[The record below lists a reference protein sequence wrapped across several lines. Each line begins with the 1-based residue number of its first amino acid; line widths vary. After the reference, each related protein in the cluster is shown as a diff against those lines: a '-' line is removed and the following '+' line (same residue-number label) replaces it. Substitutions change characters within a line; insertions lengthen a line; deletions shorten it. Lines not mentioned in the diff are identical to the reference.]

1 MAVELRCPD
10 CRAKLRLKAAPEAGT
25 EVECPK
31 CGTVFPA
38 PEPEAEDDTPKTTA
52 ADGGDEK
59 PKKSKK
65 GKAKTG
71 AAGADPNVP
80 RKRKAKKRETSK
92 VALTAVVIAGVLL
105 LICMA
110 GVLIWYFSR
119 TSKAVEMFYY
129 VPEDAQVAWGI
140 NLGHAQK
147 YPEFYKSLAGVQ
159 NGTDFKLAGD
169 AVAKAAGSTMD
180 DLVDYVAKAES
191 FKNGS
196 AIVFHTKAEFDGA
209 ALGKLPGADKKTLD
223 GKTYYVVPNLLP
235 GNLPGRVFSPTNR
248 LFVVLS
254 ADTTKTNDATFKK
267 MLNGHPDTKEKTL
280 GVRMGD
286 LGKRVTRGTF
296 WQMIVFDAE
305 QKMESALPGAGAA
318 AGAKD
323 ETKENKIRLFTDAMS
338 GSRGCGVKASL
349 GSSAKGAT
357 SWLKIGSISLF
368 QPSEPAK
375 LIFIVVLRV

>member
-38 PEPEAEDDTPKTTA
+38 PEPEPEADDDDAPKKRADDDEDDDA
-52 ADGGDEK
+52 
-59 PKKSKK
+59 PKKK
-65 GKAKTG
+65 KAKAKKG

-92 VALTAVVIAGVLL
+92 VALTAVIIAGVLL

-129 VPEDAQVAWGI
+129 VPEDAQAAWGI

-147 YPEFYKSLAGVQ
+147 YPEFYKSLAGLQ

-169 AVAKAAGSTMD
+169 AVSKAAGSTMD
-180 DLVDYVAKAES
+180 DTVDYVAKAES

-209 ALGKLPGADKKTLD
+209 VLAKIPGAEKRTLD

-235 GNLPGRVFSPTNR
+235 GNQAGRVFSPTNR
-248 LFVVLS
+248 LFVVCS
-254 ADTTKTNDATFKK
+254 ADTAKTSEAVFKK
-267 MLNGHPDTKEKTL
+267 MLNGHADTKEKTL

-286 LGKRVTRGTF
+286 LGKRITRGTF
-296 WQMIVFDAE
+296 WQMIVFDTE
-305 QKMESALPGAGAA
+305 MKMESALPSNAPLAGSAPA
-318 AGAKD
+318 RR
-323 ETKENKIRLFTDAMS
+323 TRPRRTRS
-338 GSRGCGVKASL
+338 GC
-349 GSSAKGAT
+349 SAT
-357 SWLKIGSISLF
+357 
-368 QPSEPAK
+368 P
-375 LIFIVVLRV
+375 